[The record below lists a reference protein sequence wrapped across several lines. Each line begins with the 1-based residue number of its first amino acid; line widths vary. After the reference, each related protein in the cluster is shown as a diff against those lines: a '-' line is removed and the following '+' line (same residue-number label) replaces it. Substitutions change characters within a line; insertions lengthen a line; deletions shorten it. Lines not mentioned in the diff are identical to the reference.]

1 MLREC
6 VTCGKESDNKK
17 DYFELSAK
25 VGPRFICRECAAEL
39 GIKNF
44 MSAGFN
50 SNTGVLKKYVKIHPE
65 AQPRL
70 DAQLERVGKYNADFK
85 KEVDTVKANVK
96 QNFKESMEEATQHS
110 SCKKQKQMK
119 CVCASCQHIF
129 YYGDYD
135 KLKNLSNASYG
146 SIYTLNQYKDLGQ
159 CPKCGSRAI
168 TKKDVYFWIDKNGSC
183 VDVEE

>member
-17 DYFELSAK
+17 EYFELSAK
-25 VGPRFICRECAAEL
+25 IGPRYICRECDAEL

-50 SNTGVLKKYVKIHPE
+50 SNTGVLKKYVKIHPD

-70 DAQLERVGKYNADFK
+70 DAQLERVEKYNADLK
-85 KEVDTVKANVK
+85 KEVGSVK
-96 QNFKESMEEATQHS
+96 QNFKEAMEEAAKHS
-110 SCKKQKQMK
+110 GCKKQKQTK

-129 YYGDYD
+129 YYGDYYN
-135 KLKNLSNASYG
+135 LKNLSNAAYG

-168 TKKDVYFWIDKNGSC
+168 SKKEVYFWIDKKGNC

>member
-1 MLREC
+1 MLRQC
-6 VTCGKESDNKK
+6 VTCGRESDNKK

-25 VGPRFICRECAAEL
+25 VGPRYICRECAAEL

-65 AQPRL
+65 AQPRV
-70 DAQLERVGKYNADFK
+70 DAQLERVEKYNADFK
-85 KEVDTVKANVK
+85 KEVGRVK
-96 QNFKESMEEATQHS
+96 QNFKEGMEEASRHS
-110 SCKKQKQMK
+110 GCKKQKQTK
-119 CVCASCQHIF
+119 CVCASCQHVF

-135 KLKNLSNASYG
+135 KLKNLSNAAYG
-146 SIYTLNQYKDLGQ
+146 SIYTLNQYKNLGQ

-168 TKKDVYFWIDKNGSC
+168 SKKEVYFWIDKKCNC

>member
-1 MLREC
+1 MLRQC
-6 VTCGKESDNKK
+6 VTCGRESDNKK

-25 VGPRFICRECAAEL
+25 VGPRYICRECAAEL

-50 SNTGVLKKYVKIHPE
+50 SNTGVLKTYVKIHPE

-70 DAQLERVGKYNADFK
+70 DAQLERVEKYNADFK
-85 KEVDTVKANVK
+85 KELGNAKANIK
-96 QNFKESMEEATQHS
+96 QNFKECMEEASRHS
-110 SCKKQKQMK
+110 GCKKQKHTK
-119 CVCASCQHIF
+119 CVCASCNHVF
-129 YYGDYD
+129 YYGNFDT
-135 KLKNLSNASYG
+135 LKNLHNAAYG
-146 SIYTLNQYKDLGQ
+146 SIYSLNQYKDLGQ

-168 TKKDVYFWIDKNGSC
+168 SKKEVYFWIDKKGNC

>member
-1 MLREC
+1 MLRQC
-6 VTCGKESDNKK
+6 VTCGIESNNKK

-25 VGPRFICRECAAEL
+25 VGPRYICRECAAEL

-70 DAQLERVGKYNADFK
+70 EAQLERVAKYNADFK
-85 KEVDTVKANVK
+85 KELGNVKSNIK
-96 QNFKESMEEATQHS
+96 QNFKEGMEEASRHS
-110 SCKKQKQMK
+110 GCKKQKQTK
-119 CVCASCQHIF
+119 CVCASCNHVF
-129 YYGDYD
+129 YYGNFDT
-135 KLKNLSNASYG
+135 LKNLQNAAYG
-146 SIYTLNQYKDLGQ
+146 SIYSLNKYKDLGQ

-168 TKKDVYFWIDKNGSC
+168 SKKEVYFWVDKKGNC